1 MYELPKFNKL
11 KLRSYRA
18 KKPLRKTFHI
28 LILVVLISS
37 FFGFFAGVVS
47 SSYFYLEIKQY
58 LSELNIEAP
67 EPQIVENERIIER
80 ITEKEYIPQTTQEE
94 KIIRAVKEVSP
105 SVVSIVITKDVPII
119 EQYFIDPFGGASP
132 FKFQIPEYRQK
143 GVEKQEIGGGS
154 GFIVS
159 EDGMILTNKHVV
171 LDEDADYTV
180 FTNEG
185 EKFSAKVLDKDPFQD
200 IALLKIET
208 KKTVDEN
215 GKVKTVDFPFVV
227 LGDSSSLQIGQ
238 SVIAIG
244 NALGEFSNTVSVGV
258 ISGLGRTIT
267 ASGGGLTE
275 TLEDVIQTD
284 AAINKGNSGGPL
296 LNLKGEVI
304 GVNTAMVQGG
314 AENIGFAIPINYAK
328 KDIENVKEFGKIK
341 RAFLGIHYVLIRE
354 GVQKENDLPVDYGV
368 WVISGKQGEPAVVVG
383 SAAKKAGLKEQD
395 IILEFDE
402 QKITYDNSL
411 RKIILNYS
419 PDDKVKL
426 KILRPS
432 VLASQDAPA
441 SGYKQKIL
449 LVTLG
454 EYDEK

>member
-1 MYELPKFNKL
+1 MYELPKLNKL
-11 KLRSYRA
+11 KLRRTKI
-18 KKPLRKTFHI
+18 KKPLSKTFRA

-37 FFGFFAGVVS
+37 FFGFFAGAVS
-47 SSYFYLEIKQY
+47 GAYFYLEIKEY
-58 LSELNIEAP
+58 FSELNIELP

-94 KIIRAVKEVSP
+94 KIIKAVKEVSP
-105 SVVSIVITKDVPII
+105 AVVSIIITKDVPII
-119 EQYFIDPFGGASP
+119 EQYFIDPFGNGSP
-132 FKFQIPEYRQK
+132 FGFQIPEYRQK

-185 EKFSAKVLDKDPFQD
+185 EKFPAKVLDKDPFQD
-200 IALLKIET
+200 IALLKIEA

-215 GKVKTVDFPFVV
+215 GKVKTVNFPFVK
-227 LGDSSSLQIGQ
+227 LGNSSSLQIGQ

-244 NALGEFSNTVSVGV
+244 NALGEFRNTVSVGV

-296 LNLKGEVI
+296 LNLRGEVI

-328 KDIENVKEFGKIK
+328 KDIENVKEYGKIK
-341 RAFLGIHYVLIRE
+341 RAFLGIHYILIRE
-354 GVQKENDLPVDYGV
+354 GVQKENDLPVNYGV
-368 WVISGKQGEPAVVVG
+368 WVVSGKQGGPSVVIG
-383 SAAKKAGLKEQD
+383 SAAEKAGLEDQD
-395 IILEFDE
+395 IILEFDN

-419 PDDKVKL
+419 PNDKVKL

-432 VLASQDAPA
+432 ILASQDSPA

-449 LVTLG
+449 WATLD
-454 EYDEK
+454 EYSK